1 MSKADQQGA
10 ATQKQLQDD
19 FAIYDE
25 HVDVVSS
32 FEWIFTQSSRAG
44 MSDTVRHFERYPRVV
59 GAGGTHLT
67 PDFTVLFTDDSAIIA
82 EIAQFAN
89 VDNSVDKLCRQLGQ
103 YATVTRVQEGRG
115 RTVKAARVDV
125 MYLVPMR
132 LGNTAYDRVIGDR
145 YHDPEHPFSPPGP
158 PCIVQYAREESGYT
172 LQRLRA
178 DRNGTLPAGDRN
190 PDIQTWLDGDF
201 KPTLRE
207 VLRFKSRGR
216 LSTIRFRRCTWRPCC
231 GPKCGRTSMELE
243 ATTSSS
249 RRISRR
255 SSCRSGTGMPARV
268 T

>member
-32 FEWIFTQSSRAG
+32 FEWIFTQSSCAG

-103 YATVTRVQEGRG
+103 DATVTRVQEGRG

-207 VLRFKSRGR
+207 VLRFKVSRPFIND
-216 LSTIRFRRCTWRPCC
+216 TIP
-231 GPKCGRTSMELE
+231 PLYL
-243 ATTSSS
+243 ATMLWTK
-249 RRISRR
+249 
-255 SSCRSGTGMPARV
+255 V
-268 T
+268 